1 MGYVSDLRKKVGH
14 TPLMAPAAMAIIYDE
29 EKRAILLERR
39 TDNGLWCVPGGALEL
54 GEDFIDGLKREIK
67 EETNLEIRNPELF
80 ALQGGIHM
88 VYPNGDE
95 MYYSDAVYVVK
106 EFSGTLGAD
115 SESDRLCWINIDE
128 LPEIMSTQE
137 KYIQDFVNKIKA
149 EESMADNYIRR
160 IRSKVGH
167 DKIIL
172 TFAGGCI
179 FNEKGEVLLQRRG
192 NSNKWGFPGGA
203 IEIGETPQMA
213 AIREAKEE
221 TGLDVEVGKIIGVF
235 TDLDITYASGDQ
247 AQSVVIAYELKPVG
261 GELYCDQVE
270 TTELRYYSKDE
281 KPELF
286 TKSHEDLWN
295 EIWK

>member
-128 LPEIMSTQE
+128 LPEIMSTQV

-213 AIREAKEE
+213 AIREAKE
-221 TGLDVEVGKIIGVF
+221 
-235 TDLDITYASGDQ
+235 
-247 AQSVVIAYELKPVG
+247 
-261 GELYCDQVE
+261 
-270 TTELRYYSKDE
+270 
-281 KPELF
+281 
-286 TKSHEDLWN
+286 
-295 EIWK
+295 

>member
-1 MGYVSDLRKKVGH
+1 MGYVSDLRKMVGH
-14 TPLMAPAAMAIIYDE
+14 APLMAPAAMAILYDE
-29 EKRAILLERR
+29 KKRAILLERR

-54 GEDFIDGLKREIK
+54 GEDFIDGLKREVK
-67 EETNLEIRNPELF
+67 EETNLDIRNPELF
-80 ALQGGIHM
+80 ALKAGIHM

-95 MYYSDAVYVVK
+95 MYYSDAVYIVK
-106 EFSGTLGAD
+106 EFSGTLGTD
-115 SESDRLCWINIDE
+115 TESDRLCWISIDE

-137 KYIQDFVNKIKA
+137 EYVHGFVKKIKE

-192 NSNKWGFPGGA
+192 NTNKWGFPGGA

-295 EIWK
+295 EIWR

>member
-106 EFSGTLGAD
+106 EFSGKLGAD
-115 SESDRLCWINIDE
+115 SESDRLCWVNIEE

-137 KYIQDFVNKIKA
+137 NYIQDFVNKIKA

-221 TGLDVEVGKIIGVF
+221 TGLDVEVGRIIGVF